1 MKGESLVRLVAL
13 CLALSGG
20 CALTGTRTKGTTLQA
35 ASSAEAEALRAQLA
49 ERDKRIDQLEG
60 RLSLIEAE
68 QRQHRLALETLQQPP
83 PGIRETVRISS
94 PSPSDDPLE
103 ERPRAPVRRDSRP
116 VLRLYEEPHA
126 SLAEGDA
133 ELMPVPVVQERLPR
147 FVPSMPG
154 AQPAAAPLGA
164 EQHYRQAI
172 DLVRQRD
179 FDAALISL
187 NDFLVRYADD
197 PRAPRVLFWRGE
209 VLFVQRDYTRALGA
223 FETSLAQDPAGEK
236 APDAWLRVARCHLRL
251 GAKDRARAAIERLKA
266 QFPKSDAARLAAQED
281 A

>member
-1 MKGESLVRLVAL
+1 VKGETLVRLGAI

-20 CALTGTRTKGTTLQA
+20 CAHASTRTKGTTPP
-35 ASSAEAEALRAQLA
+35 ASRSAEVDALRSQLA

-68 QRQHRLALETLQQPP
+68 QRQHRLALESLQQPP

-94 PSPSDDPLE
+94 PSASDDGLE
-103 ERPRAPVRRDSRP
+103 ERPRATVRRDSRP
-116 VLRLYEEPHA
+116 VLRLYEEPRA
-126 SLAEGDA
+126 NLSEGDA
-133 ELMPVPVVQERLPR
+133 ELMPVPDVQERLPR
-147 FVPSMPG
+147 FVPSLPG

-172 DLVRQRD
+172 DLVRQRN

-187 NDFLVRYADD
+187 NDFLVRHADD

-209 VLFVQRDYTRALGA
+209 VLFAQRDYARALGA
-223 FETSLAQDPAGEK
+223 FETSLAQDPGGEK

-251 GAKDRARAAIERLKA
+251 GAKERARAAIERLKA
-266 QFPKSDAARLAAQED
+266 QFPNSDAARLAAQED